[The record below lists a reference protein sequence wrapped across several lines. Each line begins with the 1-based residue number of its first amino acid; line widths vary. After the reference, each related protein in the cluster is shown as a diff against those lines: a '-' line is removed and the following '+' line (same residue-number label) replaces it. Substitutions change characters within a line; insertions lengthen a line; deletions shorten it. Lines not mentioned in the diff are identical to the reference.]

1 MTGGQAAVRRA
12 VAGKKL
18 VVRFGRGRLGGTTYL
33 DALAQRAMQAGRA
46 VILVDADVR
55 NPSLSRLYPAARVPA
70 GGSPEDFA
78 ELMTAVLGEL
88 SDHPGPVSALV
99 DIGGGQD
106 RAMADFIRDLNL
118 VGFCQ
123 ESEVQAVGAY
133 MLGPHPDDL
142 AHALSVRDAGL
153 LEGGSTILVLSEAV
167 VKRGQTPEAAFAAL
181 RRDPAFVAWVKGKAL
196 PVPVRNLACLDKVR
210 SLGLGLGEAMAGK
223 AGEDGKP
230 LGPVERFQIKDWFRG
245 FEACHADAD
254 ALDLL
259 P

>member
-1 MTGGQAAVRRA
+1 MTGGQAVRR
-12 VAGKKL
+12 VASGKKL

-33 DALAQRAMQAGRA
+33 DALAQRAMQAERA

-78 ELMTAVLGEL
+78 ELMTEVLGTL

-106 RAMADFIRDLNL
+106 RALADFIRDLNL

-123 ESEVQAVGAY
+123 ESGVQAVGAY

-142 AHALSVRDAGL
+142 AHALSLRDAGL
-153 LEGGSTILVLSEAV
+153 LDGGSTLLVLSEAV
-167 VKRGQTPEAAFAAL
+167 VKRGQTPEMAFAPL
-181 RRDPAFVAWVKGKAL
+181 RRESAFVGWVEAGAL
-196 PVPVRNLACLDKVR
+196 PVPVRNLACLEKVR
-210 SLGLGLGEAMAGK
+210 SLGLGLAEAMAGK

-230 LGPVERFQIKDWFRG
+230 LGPVERFQLKDWFRV
-245 FEACHADAD
+245 FEARHAEAD
-254 ALDLL
+254 ALELL

>member
-1 MTGGQAAVRRA
+1 MTSGQAAVRR
-12 VAGKKL
+12 VASSKKL

-33 DALAQRAMQAGRA
+33 DALAQRAMQAGRE

-78 ELMTAVLGEL
+78 EMMTEVLGEL
-88 SDHPGPVSALV
+88 SNHPGPVSVLV

-106 RAMADFIRDLNL
+106 RALSDFIRDLNL
-118 VGFCQ
+118 AGFCQ
-123 ESEVQAVGAY
+123 ESGVQAVATY

-153 LEGGSTILVLSEAV
+153 LDGGSTILVLSEAV
-167 VKRGQTPEAAFAAL
+167 VKRGQTPEAAFAPL
-181 RRDPAFVAWVKGKAL
+181 RREPAFVAWVEDGAL
-196 PVPVRNLACLDKVR
+196 PVPVRNLACLEKVR
-210 SLGLGLGEAMAGK
+210 GFGLGLGEAMTGK
-223 AGEDGKP
+223 PGEGGKP

-245 FEACHADAD
+245 FEARHAEAD